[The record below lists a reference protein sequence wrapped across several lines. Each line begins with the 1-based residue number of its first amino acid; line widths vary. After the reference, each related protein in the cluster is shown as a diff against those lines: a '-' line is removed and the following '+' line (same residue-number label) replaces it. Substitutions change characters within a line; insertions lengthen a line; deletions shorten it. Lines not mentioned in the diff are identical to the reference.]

1 MCYTHITPKQKK
13 NKILPQLFF
22 DPNYNEKKST
32 VDKRNKGMKNGQVA
46 D

>member
-22 DPNYNEKKST
+22 DPNYNEKKVLWIKKT
-32 VDKRNKGMKNGQVA
+32 RE
-46 D
+46 